1 MMRTTGRVE
10 HTLRIALLCV
20 LSTALAACSVTDTM
34 RDVTAVDYK
43 RAGKGPVLDVPP
55 DLTKP
60 RGDDRLAI
68 PGRTGSGTTFSE
80 YSRERGSEANRAANS
95 GVLPQT
101 PGVRLE
107 RQGNQRW
114 LVVDQPPDQVWKE
127 VRDFWVN
134 AGFALQIDSPATGIL
149 ETDWAEKRPKVE
161 DSWLRGQLSKA
172 LNSFYSTAERDKFR
186 VRLESGGS
194 STEVYLTHRGMVEQL
209 SGSQK
214 ESTVWVQ
221 RPSDPELEAEFL
233 RRLMLSLGGTAAA
246 PAQAGAA
253 AAAMAAPKDRAVL
266 VEREGRPQL
275 ELSDGFDRSWRQVGL
290 ALDRGGFTV
299 EDRDRSQ
306 GTYFVRY
313 VDPDQE
319 IKTPGVFDRI
329 FGSGAKKDLSGKRFR
344 VTVNAVPGASQTRVA
359 VLAED
364 GNPPANAADQRM
376 ASSITRRLQEQLR

>member
-10 HTLRIALLCV
+10 HTLRIALLCA

-114 LVVDQPPDQVWKE
+114 LVVDQTPDRVWKE
-127 VRDFWVN
+127 VREFWVN
-134 AGFALQIDSPATGIL
+134 AGFALQIDSPETGIL
-149 ETDWAEKRPKVE
+149 ETDWAEKRPQVS
-161 DSWLRGQLSKA
+161 DSWLRSQLSKS
-172 LNSFYSTAERDKFR
+172 LNSLYATAERDKYR
-186 VRLESGGS
+186 VRLESAGNT
-194 STEVYLTHRGMVEQL
+194 TEVYLTHRGMVEEL
-209 SGSQK
+209 NGSLK
-214 ESTVWVQ
+214 DSTVWVQ

-233 RRLMLSLGGTAAA
+233 RRLMLSLGGSAATPTQAGTAAA
-246 PAQAGAA
+246 AT
-253 AAAMAAPKDRAVL
+253 AAPKDRAVL

-319 IKTPGVFDRI
+319 IKTPGMLDRL

-344 VTVNAVPGASQTRVA
+344 VTVNAVPGANQTRVA